1 MFSGDNYEQY
11 GQGRAL
17 LKQLSADYHSDP
29 ELRARIDGGDSG
41 PVQAALGFDN
51 PEEVEIRLVPNT
63 PEVWHLP
70 MPPDPN
76 AAVSESQLAD
86 IAGGTTAGCV
96 ACGSTAG
103 TFACS
108 TAASTLGSG
117 GTVSTASS
125 ES

>member
-1 MFSGDNYEQY
+1 MFSGDDYEQY

-17 LKQLSADYHSDP
+17 LKQLSADYHADP

-41 PVQAALGFDN
+41 PVQEALGFDN
-51 PEEVEIRLVPNT
+51 DAGVEIRLVPNT
-63 PEVWHLP
+63 PEVWHMP

-76 AAVSESQLAD
+76 EAVSDSRLFD
-86 IAGGTTAGCV
+86 IAAGSSTGCV
-96 ACGSTAG
+96 ACTSTAG
-103 TFACS
+103 SFACS
-108 TAASTLGSG
+108 TMASSLGSG